1 MFCIPANYSKFNP
14 PLNPPGDPP
23 SEVILK
29 NFDILGPCWF
39 SSVDLPH
46 ARSKLG
52 WTTLRF
58 WRLTTV
64 TSQSRSMPTS
74 SSSGETGGS
83 KWTCPRLGNTSVI
96 WSRQYDYKDA
106 WGRASLIMLLIIS
119 IKNWRRKKWSWTGG
133 RWLGPCR
140 AWAGRQDVDSWC
152 GDSQAQRIQVAEMMV
167 LMIIKPKKNFMSNKW
182 WWLRFWSLKRK
193 RNRLANECHIERG
206 SK

>member
-119 IKNWRRKKWSWTGG
+119 IKNWRQKKILNRRQMTGSPLSLSWSTGCGFLMRRYSSSKDSGG
-133 RWLGPCR
+133 RDDY
-140 AWAGRQDVDSWC
+140 QT
-152 GDSQAQRIQVAEMMV
+152 
-167 LMIIKPKKNFMSNKW
+167 
-182 WWLRFWSLKRK
+182 
-193 RNRLANECHIERG
+193 
-206 SK
+206 